1 VGFIAFFKWGFL
13 GRFFF
18 YNNPDQCS
26 QEPRSVI
33 WSVVCASYS
42 RMLHIA
48 IVVGL
53 LRNTMVSLQKNR
65 S

>member
-1 VGFIAFFKWGFL
+1 
-13 GRFFF
+13 
-18 YNNPDQCS
+18 
-26 QEPRSVI
+26 
-33 WSVVCASYS
+33 
-42 RMLHIA
+42 MLHIA